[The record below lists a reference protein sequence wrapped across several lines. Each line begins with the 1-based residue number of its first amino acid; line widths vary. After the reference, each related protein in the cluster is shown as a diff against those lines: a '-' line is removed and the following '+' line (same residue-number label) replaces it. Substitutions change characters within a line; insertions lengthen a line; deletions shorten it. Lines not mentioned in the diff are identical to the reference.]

1 MTTLP
6 SEGDACRSA
15 PAALRN
21 RDAITRELARLAP
34 ARGRALEIASGSGEH
49 VVRFA
54 SALPGLRWYP
64 TDPDPAQRASIAAWI
79 AAEGAANVE
88 APRALD
94 VSQPGW
100 ARDEAPA
107 DLVVA
112 VNLLH
117 LITQPAMQAAL
128 KGIAELLAPGGI
140 AVLYGPFL
148 RDGEATSDGDAAF
161 HAELTSRG
169 TGIGYK
175 DVVDVVAT
183 AVRQGL
189 SHVET
194 VRMPAN
200 NLLLA
205 FERRPDGVGSRERP

>member
-1 MTTLP
+1 MP
-6 SEGDACRSA
+6 GEDDARRSA

-21 RDAITRELARLAP
+21 RDLIARELVRLAP
-34 ARGRALEIASGSGEH
+34 PRGLALELASGSGEH

-54 SALPGLRWYP
+54 SVLPGLRWQP
-64 TDPDPAQRASIAAWI
+64 TDPDPGQRASIAAWI
-79 AAEGAANVE
+79 AAEGSDNIA

-100 ARDEAPA
+100 TREQPPA
-107 DLVVA
+107 DLIVV

-117 LITQPAMQAAL
+117 LIPEAAVQSAL
-128 KGIAELLAPGGI
+128 AGIAEVLAPGGI

-148 RDGEATSDGDAAF
+148 RDGETTSDGDAAF
-161 HAELTSRG
+161 HAELRRKDPS
-169 TGIGYK
+169 IGYK
-175 DVVDVVAT
+175 DVIDVVAQT
-183 AVRQGL
+183 VAMGL

-205 FERRPDGVGSRERP
+205 FEKPGTDTG

>member
-1 MTTLP
+1 MTSSP
-6 SEGDACRSA
+6 SEGDPRRSA

-21 RDAITRELARLAP
+21 RDAIAQELARLAP
-34 ARGRALEIASGSGEH
+34 ASGRALEIASGSGEH
-49 VVRFA
+49 VIRFA
-54 SALPGLRWYP
+54 SALPGLRWQP

-79 AAEGAANVE
+79 AAEGSANID

-107 DLVVA
+107 DLVVV

-117 LITQPAMQAAL
+117 LITAPAMQAAL
-128 KGIAELLAPGGI
+128 EGIAEVLAPGGV

-148 RDGEATSDGDAAF
+148 RDGEATSVGDAAF
-161 HAELTSRG
+161 HAELTRRD

-183 AVRQGL
+183 AVRHGL

-205 FERRPDGVGSRERP
+205 FEKRPDGVGSPETP